1 MTLRFASAQAR
12 LNTAVQAHLND
23 VQALL
28 DDVLVAGRF
37 DAAYTQAFDGI
48 SATTT
53 AITLDSALCADV
65 TQASTLEIGD
75 TQYRVRSVQP
85 DGTGE
90 TTLILERTA

>member
-1 MTLRFASAQAR
+1 MTLRFAAAQTR

-37 DAAYTQAFDGI
+37 DAAYMQAFDGI

-53 AITLDSALCADV
+53 AITLDSSLCTDV

-90 TTLILERTA
+90 TTLILERTS